1 MSTLEQVPQPTR
13 AVSNEAIIAVR
24 AMVGETCD
32 RDMALD
38 IIEVLRPH
46 LEHAW
51 AIRVKQL
58 EEKISELQAKNVD
71 HII

>member
-1 MSTLEQVPQPTR
+1 MSTLEQATQPTR
-13 AVSNEAIIAVR
+13 AVNDAAITAVR

-46 LEHAW
+46 LEQAW

-58 EEKISELQAKNVD
+58 EEKISELQAKSVSQS
-71 HII
+71 I

>member
-1 MSTLEQVPQPTR
+1 MSAPEQVSQPNR
-13 AVSNEAIIAVR
+13 AVSDDAITAVR

-51 AIRVKQL
+51 ALRVKQL
-58 EEKISELQAKNVD
+58 EEKIKELQAKVAS
-71 HII
+71 

>member
-1 MSTLEQVPQPTR
+1 MSTPEQVPQSIR
-13 AVSNEAIIAVR
+13 VVSNEAIIAVR

-46 LEHAW
+46 LEQAW
-51 AIRVKQL
+51 VIRVKQL
-58 EEKISELQAKNVD
+58 EEKISALQAKNVA
-71 HII
+71 HSI